1 MFLSASG
8 RQKRQKLDKQGK
20 FAALQR
26 LKDLKGSKN
35 KYEVS
40 DVDRVYEEVDEKEY
54 GRKVLER
61 ADDWI
66 VDDGRSYNKLC
77 RL

>member
-1 MFLSASG
+1 MFYSVWVYTASG
-8 RQKRQKLDKQGK
+8 RQKRQKLDKHGK

-26 LKDLKGSKN
+26 LKELKGSKN

-40 DVDRVYEEVDEKEY
+40 DVDRVYEEVDEREY

-66 VDDGRSYNKLC
+66 VDDGRYPQ
-77 RL
+77 